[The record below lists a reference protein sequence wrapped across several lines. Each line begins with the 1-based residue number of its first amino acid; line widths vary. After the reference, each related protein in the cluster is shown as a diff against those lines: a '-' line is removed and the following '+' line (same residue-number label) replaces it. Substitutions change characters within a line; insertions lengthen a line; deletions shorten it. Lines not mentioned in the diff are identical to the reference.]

1 MSKIAL
7 KIYLSRLY
15 LSQPVINIVQ
25 IELNQF
31 VFSSTAYFTLRKEM
45 QIEDLYFSFNK
56 YSVISTMHFLNS
68 FLKQNLATPHGDN
81 FAKCWLRCVF
91 WAGWW

>member
-7 KIYLSRLY
+7 KIYLSLLY
-15 LSQPVINIVQ
+15 LNQPDINIVQ

-31 VFSSTAYFTLRKEM
+31 VFTSTAYFTLRKEM

-56 YSVISTMHFLNS
+56 YSFKFLFKTKFGHTS
-68 FLKQNLATPHGDN
+68 
-81 FAKCWLRCVF
+81 WL
-91 WAGWW
+91 